1 MTTTTTTNNTTII
14 TNHFL
19 STSSSTDRTP
29 VFQQQQQQQQQ
40 YYQRPAERRR
50 QRRFTLSHPHRT
62 FVVLISFVMTMVVIS
77 SLQPL
82 QRMMFAPSLLQPQ
95 RMTMMKT
102 ILISA
107 FRSSSSVGTVVIPQ
121 YRLQRYDH
129 SSGVKKSSSTHWIQ
143 MSRMDRFHTTSS
155 LFSSSTSR
163 RSGTTTT
170 SSSTGSKL
178 HSTSSNK
185 EEMMTSVTAVSDAT
199 ETLGATSTSNE
210 RLSAKGLSLDIK
222 TITNHYDIV
231 YSHMMSRNPANTVA
245 LNAIQRIANTA
256 KQRTTLIQQ
265 RDTALNERRTYSDQI
280 GALLRQQK
288 KFLAQ
293 HKLASDVDVTTIADT
308 TLQEQYQQMI
318 QELEVKMKDSN
329 RVAAVAEETEEQ
341 LNVLQTEMDDQLSIL
356 PNLLDDQVPVGR
368 DEADNEVIHTHGDIY
383 TLPQRLG
390 WPAKYC
396 SSSSSS
402 SSEATSEDSWKP
414 AWHDDIATR
423 VDGYMSDAAVQ
434 MSGSRFIALR
444 ADIAQLERA
453 IGQWMLDLHTSS
465 EHNYVEVSV
474 PYVVSRSTLVGTGQ
488 LPKFEEDL
496 FAITTNSHTC
506 NGEDAFLIPTAEVP
520 ITNLHRNEVL
530 NEEDL
535 PISYVALTPC
545 FRAEAGSYGRDTK
558 GLIRTHQ
565 FQKVE
570 LVKITSATT
579 SQEQHELLTSHAEK
593 CLQLLELPYRKV
605 RLCSGDIGFS
615 ANHCYDLE
623 VYLPGSQEYREISS
637 CSNTGD
643 FQARRLALRYRPKPI
658 ENTEST
664 KGGGKAKKGG
674 NKVKPVLCHTINGSG
689 LAVGRT
695 LVAILENY
703 QRPDGSIVI
712 PEVLRPYMKGKEV
725 ILKPSS
731 SPAEA

>member
-1 MTTTTTTNNTTII
+1 
-14 TNHFL
+14 
-19 STSSSTDRTP
+19 
-29 VFQQQQQQQQQ
+29 
-40 YYQRPAERRR
+40 
-50 QRRFTLSHPHRT
+50 
-62 FVVLISFVMTMVVIS
+62 
-77 SLQPL
+77 
-82 QRMMFAPSLLQPQ
+82 MFAPSLQLLQPQPQQ

-107 FRSSSSVGTVVIPQ
+107 FRSSSGSVGTVVIPQ
-121 YRLQRYDH
+121 YRLHRYDH
-129 SSGVKKSSSTHWIQ
+129 SSGVKKPSSTHWGQ

-155 LFSSSTSR
+155 LFSSSR
-163 RSGTTTT
+163 RSGSSTST
-170 SSSTGSKL
+170 SSTSTSSKL

-231 YSHMMSRNPANTVA
+231 YSHMISRNPANTVA

-288 KFLAQ
+288 EFLAQ

-402 SSEATSEDSWKP
+402 SSSEATSEDSWKP

-444 ADIAQLERA
+444 AEIAQLERA